1 MKIQET
7 RSGDELILS
16 VEGRLDTVTAP
27 EMMALLE
34 KQLPT
39 VSKLI
44 IDMTN
49 LEYISSA
56 GIRTVVFAQRKL
68 AGDDSLI
75 IRNPNEMIREVFDV
89 TGLTPLLNIE

>member
-68 AGDDSLI
+68 AGDDS
-75 IRNPNEMIREVFDV
+75 P
-89 TGLTPLLNIE
+89 TK